1 MRRRTL
7 PARTVLVCTTVALAA
22 GGAGIAAGAIPNSS
36 AKIDGC
42 FLKLT
47 GSLRVIDKEAGQS
60 CLSRLET
67 PLSWNAAG
75 PQGPPGAKGEPGIA
89 GPQGNAGA
97 QGEPGQK
104 GEPGS
109 IAALQTYLR
118 SHTSEPIAPGD
129 RGNAAVACDP
139 GDLAISGFWEAGS
152 GTVHGAIPVSAAI
165 SKPAPDQRAW
175 ELSLSNNDSSLAA
188 EVLVGAVCLDRTP

>member
-1 MRRRTL
+1 MRHRTL
-7 PARTVLVCTTVALAA
+7 PARTVLVCATVALAA
-22 GGAGIAAGAIPNSS
+22 GGAGIAAGAIPTSS

-60 CLSRLET
+60 CLTRLET

-118 SHTSEPIAPGD
+118 SRTSEPIAPGD
-129 RGNAAVACDP
+129 RGDETVACDP
-139 GDLAISGFWEAGS
+139 GDLAISGFWQASSGS
-152 GTVHGAIPVSAAI
+152 AHGATPVSVSI
-165 SKPAPDQRAW
+165 SKPVPDQRAW
-175 ELSLSNNDSSLAA
+175 DLSLNNNDSSVAT
-188 EVLVGAVCLDRTP
+188 EVLAGAICLDRTP

>member
-1 MRRRTL
+1 MRRRML
-7 PARTVLVCTTVALAA
+7 PVRTVLVCTTVALAA
-22 GGAGIAAGAIPNSS
+22 GGVGVATGAIPTSS
-36 AKIDGC
+36 GKIDGC
-42 FLKLT
+42 SLKLT

-60 CLSRLET
+60 CLARLET
-67 PLSWNAAG
+67 PLSWNATG

-118 SHTSEPIAPGD
+118 SRTSESIAPGE
-129 RGNAAVACDP
+129 RGDETVACDP
-139 GDLAISGFWEAGS
+139 GDLAISGFWEATSGS
-152 GTVHGAIPVSAAI
+152 AHGATHVSASI
-165 SKPAPDQRAW
+165 SKPAPNQRSW
-175 ELSLSNNDSSLAA
+175 DLSLDNNDSSVAA